1 MGNNDKRRTVD
12 GTRHTAHSTQRVD
25 DFIGKFLFGLLFLAM
40 LFVACETPKGKT
52 KQDVMDERITRKV
65 NSWYASYSIR
75 CENDVL
81 AAAAA
86 IVDSTLIA
94 TARLAA
100 NRANK
105 PPRPIKPGQ
114 PRVEIP
120 KDTTPIAPLIDLLL
134 LLGDTNLINSLLTDS
149 LRIDSFLM
157 DSLLQDSLLRSDY
170 EFYFPDTLKEE
181 N

>member
-1 MGNNDKRRTVD
+1 MESKINGGRQTIDGRRMD
-12 GTRHTAHSTQRVD
+12 CGFFRY
-25 DFIGKFLFGLLFLAM
+25 FIVGMLVLAAF
-40 LFVACETPKGKT
+40 FVACETPQGKT
-52 KQDVMDERITRKV
+52 KQDVINERITKKID
-65 NSWYASYSIR
+65 SWYKIYSKKCR
-75 CENDVL
+75 TDVL
-81 AAAAA
+81 DAAAA

-105 PPRPIKPGQ
+105 PPRPVKPGK

-120 KDTTPIAPLIDLLL
+120 KDTTPVAPLIDLLL

-149 LRIDSFLM
+149 LTMDSLRM
-157 DSLLQDSLLRSDY
+157 DSLLQDSILRSDY

-181 N
+181 